1 MLHYLNL
8 LGGVFLGWSLGAND
22 ASNIFGTAVTS
33 RMIRFGTAAVLAS
46 IFVVIGA
53 VLEGAA
59 GMETLSG
66 MGRQSMASATVIS
79 VATALSVT
87 LLTVWKLPVSTSQ
100 AVVGAILGRGLF
112 ASDLHFKGLTK
123 VLLCWVGTPL
133 GAMAVAVVLYF
144 GLRTLL
150 RRLRVSFIA
159 LDGHLRW
166 GLILAGCYGAYALG
180 ANNVANVTGVFMGL
194 GLFGL
199 EGHSEALVLAL
210 IGSLSIAVGIC
221 TFSHRVMATVGKSLY
236 KLDAFT
242 AFVAVSAHALTVHF
256 YAWVGVPVSTSQAII
271 GAVVGIILVR
281 GIHLLEWRPLVR
293 IMVGWVATP
302 IIAGAVCL
310 AGCWLFL

>member
-1 MLHYLNL
+1 MHYLNL

-33 RMIRFGTAAVLAS
+33 RMIRFRTAAVLAS
-46 IFVVIGA
+46 IFVIIGA
-53 VLEGAA
+53 LLEGAA

-87 LLTVWKLPVSTSQ
+87 LLTVLKLPVSTSQ
-100 AVVGAILGRGLF
+100 AVVGAIIGRGLF
-112 ASDLHFKGLTK
+112 ASDLQFKGLTK
-123 VLLCWVGTPL
+123 VIVCWVGTPL
-133 GAMAVAVVLYF
+133 GAMVVAIVLYY
-144 GLRTLL
+144 GLRTSL
-150 RRLRVSFIA
+150 RRFRVSFIA
-159 LDGHLRW
+159 LDGYLRW

-199 EGHSEALVLAL
+199 EGHSEAQALAL
-210 IGSLSIAVGIC
+210 IGSVSIAVGIC

-236 KLDAFT
+236 KLDAFM
-242 AFVAVSAHALTVHF
+242 ALVAVSAHALTVHF

-281 GIHLLEWRPLVR
+281 GIHLLEWRSLAK
-293 IMVGWVATP
+293 IMAGWVSAP
-302 IIAGAVCL
+302 VIAGVVCFV
-310 AGCWLFL
+310 GCWVFL

>member
-1 MLHYLNL
+1 VHYLNL

-46 IFVVIGA
+46 IFVIIGA
-53 VLEGAA
+53 LLEGAA
-59 GMETLSG
+59 GMDTLSG

-112 ASDLHFKGLTK
+112 ASDLQFQGLTK
-123 VLLCWVGTPL
+123 VIACWVGTPL
-133 GAMAVAVVLYF
+133 GAMLVAVVLYV

-150 RRLRVSFIA
+150 GRFRVSFIV
-159 LDGHLRW
+159 LDGYLRW

-199 EGHSEALVLAL
+199 EGRNEALVLAL
-210 IGSLSIAVGIC
+210 IGSVSIAVGIC

-242 AFVAVSAHALTVHF
+242 AFVAVTAHAVTVHF

-281 GIHLLEWRPLVR
+281 GVHLLEWRPLLR
-293 IMVGWVATP
+293 IMVGWIATP
-302 IIAGAVCL
+302 IIAGSVCL
-310 AGCWLFL
+310 VGCWLFL